1 MNAKAADIMSR
12 EIEMVPEDMTV
23 LDLAAFLT
31 NKEISGAP
39 VVDGKGQLVGVVST
53 TDIVRSE
60 ADRAGSEG
68 STEPPPFFRTSQWR
82 GMNREDFGG
91 LAIRDEGLLVRNIM
105 TPTVF
110 TVTLETP
117 IQQIARTMV
126 AGRIHRLLVTEN
138 EKVVGI
144 ITSLDLLKLLC
155 E

>member
-1 MNAKAADIMSR
+1 MSARAADIMSR

-23 LDLAAFLT
+23 SDLATFLT
-31 NKEISGAP
+31 DKEISGAP
-39 VVDGKGQLVGVVST
+39 VVDKAGQLVGVVST
-53 TDIVRSE
+53 TDIVRCE
-60 ADRAGSEG
+60 ADRTGSEG
-68 STEPPPFFRTSQWR
+68 TSEPPAFFLTSQWR
-82 GMNREDFGG
+82 GMNREDYGG
-91 LAIRDEGLLVRNIM
+91 LTIRDEGLLVRNIM

-126 AGRIHRLLVTEN
+126 AGRIHRLLVTEK